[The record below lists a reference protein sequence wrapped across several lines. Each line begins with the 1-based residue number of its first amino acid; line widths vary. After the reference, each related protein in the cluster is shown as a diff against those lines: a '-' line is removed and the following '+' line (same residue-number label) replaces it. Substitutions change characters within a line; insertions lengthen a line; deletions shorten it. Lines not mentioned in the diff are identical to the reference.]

1 MSKNLYLTTQKGLIL
16 FLLMLNANTLLAS
29 EGVKS
34 VFTFRYI
41 EFSLIQNYSS
51 FRETRNMLFKG
62 RAQLLNDFL
71 AKKVAA
77 GELKNVKFNIQIY
90 DAVISRPQL
99 IIRQHRNWHEITLSG
114 YPSIQQL
121 HSIITYA
128 LTHKKNLEYTGEGA
142 EEQIGQFYMEQTKPA
157 GLPTEDR
164 FTVWSKSA
172 LSLRYTADSLQYRFN
187 NIPLPYPANAKLPLK
202 IKDRFLVF
210 TSDAILVIKKGEQI
224 AMINLQKPAN
234 ADFDCNAYAAWINIC
249 DGGAQNWLY
258 SYSYKQNQ
266 FFKNPKYI
274 Q

>member
-1 MSKNLYLTTQKGLIL
+1 
-16 FLLMLNANTLLAS
+16 MLNANAVLAT

-34 VFTFRYI
+34 VFKFRYV
-41 EFSLIQNYSS
+41 ELSLIQNYSS
-51 FRETRNMLFKG
+51 FRETRNLLFKG
-62 RAQLLNDFL
+62 RTQLLNNIV
-71 AKKVAA
+71 AKKVAG
-77 GELKNVKFNIQIY
+77 GELKNIKFDIQIY

-99 IIRQHRNWHEITLSG
+99 IIRQHKKRYEIVLSG

-121 HSIITYA
+121 NSIIAYA

-142 EEQIGQFYMEQTKPA
+142 EENISRFYTQYAKPDDSFTA
-157 GLPTEDR
+157 SN
-164 FTVWSKSA
+164 FTVWAKSG

-187 NIPLPYPANAKLPLK
+187 SMPLGYPANANLPIK

-210 TSDAILVIKKGEQI
+210 TNGAISVIKKRRQI
-224 AMINLQKPAN
+224 AMISLQKPAN
-234 ADFDCNAYAAWINIC
+234 ADFDCNVYTAWINIC

-258 SYSYKQNQ
+258 SYSYKQNH